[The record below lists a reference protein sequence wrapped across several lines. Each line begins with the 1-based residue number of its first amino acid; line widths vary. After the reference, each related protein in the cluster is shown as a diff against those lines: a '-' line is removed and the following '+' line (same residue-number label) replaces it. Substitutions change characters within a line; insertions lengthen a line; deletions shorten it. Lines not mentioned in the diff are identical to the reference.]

1 MPLHLYI
8 KPNEKLI
15 IGDAVVVNGPRST
28 TMTMLSRTPILREKH
43 ILTEEQA
50 DTPLKRLQ
58 YFLQAILLSDGSD
71 VAAKD
76 ACDTGAQ
83 MLAEQTPELREGLT
97 EAQQHLEAARYYRAL
112 QAIRTLRNDHPAR

>member
-28 TMTMLSRTPILREKH
+28 TLTMLSRTPILREKH
-43 ILTEEQA
+43 ILSEDQA

-58 YFLQAILLSDGSD
+58 YQLQLMLFSEGNDPAVKADY
-71 VAAKD
+71 D
-76 ACDTGAQ
+76 AGAQ
-83 MLAEQTPELREGLT
+83 LLAEQTPELRSGLT

-112 QAIRTLRNDHPAR
+112 QAIRLLRNDHPHL

>member
-28 TMTMLSRTPILREKH
+28 TLTMLSRTPILREKH
-43 ILTEEQA
+43 ILTEDQA

-58 YFLQAILLSDGSD
+58 YQLQLMLLSEGPDL
-71 VAAKD
+71 AAKASYD
-76 ACDTGAQ
+76 AAARTLSATAPHLANGRAAAQ
-83 MLAEQTPELREGLT
+83 E
-97 EAQQHLEAARYYRAL
+97 HLEAGRYYKAL
-112 QAIRTLRNDHPAR
+112 QAIRMLRNDHPAR

>member
-58 YFLQAILLSDGSD
+58 YLLQTILLSDGAD
-71 VAAKD
+71 RAAKE
-76 ACDTGAQ
+76 AYDTAALMVSERSPDLRAG
-83 MLAEQTPELREGLT
+83 LAE
-97 EAQQHLEAARYYRAL
+97 AQDHLEGARHYKAL

>member
-58 YFLQAILLSDGSD
+58 FLIQAILLSEGSD
-71 VAAKD
+71 LAAKD
-76 ACDTGAQ
+76 AYDTAVLMLSEQAPMLRAGLADAQ
-83 MLAEQTPELREGLT
+83 N
-97 EAQQHLEAARYYRAL
+97 HLEAARYYKAL
-112 QAIRTLRNDHPAR
+112 QAIRMLRNAYPHD

>member
-50 DTPLKRLQ
+50 DTPLKKLQ
-58 YFLQAILLSDGSD
+58 YLIQAILLSDGSD
-71 VAAKD
+71 LPAREAYDAA
-76 ACDTGAQ
+76 ALMLSERAPALRGG
-83 MLAEQTPELREGLT
+83 LAE
-97 EAQQHLEAARYYRAL
+97 AQNHLEAARYYKAL
-112 QAIRTLRNDHPAR
+112 QAIRTLRNAYPHD